1 MNRDKEA
8 IEVKI
13 VLGMMIKEAIEH
25 EYVAKFLDSN
35 IYPINKLLYKV
46 LYSLYE
52 QYGQVQ
58 RQDFKIVEREVEN
71 INYDPTQPLSAAW
84 KAIENLQKLSIA
96 ARLKYSYERLIE
108 LAII

>member
-1 MNRDKEA
+1 MRRYKEA

-13 VLGMMIKEAIEH
+13 ALGMMIKKASEH

-35 IYPINKLLYKV
+35 TYPISKTIYKV

-58 RQDFKIVEREVEN
+58 RQDLKIVEREVEN
-71 INYDPTQPLSAAW
+71 INYDPTQPLSAA
-84 KAIENLQKLSIA
+84 
-96 ARLKYSYERLIE
+96 
-108 LAII
+108 